1 MGLREQVKKGLIS
14 IDEAIVV
21 AESYNEN
28 IRAWLQ
34 RRKKGGVKVKSEKK
48 VGKKKKGKKGKK

>member
-14 IDEAIVV
+14 IDEALVV

-34 RRKKGGVKVKSEKK
+34 RRKKGGVKVKSEKR

>member
-14 IDEAIVV
+14 IDEALVV

>member
-1 MGLREQVKKGLIS
+1 MSKTLGLREQVKKGVIS

-21 AESYNEN
+21 AESYNED

-34 RRKKGGVKVKSEKK
+34 RRKKSNVKVKTEKK
-48 VGKKKKGKKGKK
+48 TKKKGNK